1 MERDAWMEVLD
12 SGFVYEEGSASVV
25 WGRGLVLESVE
36 NNVEVCDVCSR
47 GLGVRLED
55 SVLV

>member
-1 MERDAWMEVLD
+1 MERDVWMEVLD
-12 SGFVYEEGSASVV
+12 SGFVYEEDSASVV
-25 WGRGLVLESVE
+25 WDRELVLESVE
-36 NNVEVCDVCSR
+36 SNVEVCDVCSR

>member
-1 MERDAWMEVLD
+1 M
-12 SGFVYEEGSASVV
+12 YEEDSASVV
-25 WGRGLVLESVE
+25 EGRGLVPESVE
-36 NNVEVCDVCSR
+36 NNVEVCDVCAR